1 MKNGTLIG
9 IALLLFSVIGSMG
22 MYRAE
27 ITATV
32 DPNDNTF
39 QFALVERT
47 NQIIDFAQ
55 QNCSGIF
62 APFCTVS
69 LLTDHWV
76 PNWAEGY
83 NLPYYYSHVP
93 QILIAVSHRIFSFLL
108 SLIHREPVMLFQYYH
123 WIIYFLLC
131 LFPLSVALAFRMVG
145 MSWIAAG
152 MGALIAAGLSTDGL
166 YGLDASS
173 YLWRGYGLSSQLF
186 AAVWLAPALAASYR
200 VITADKNKPGISSFI
215 APVLLLA
222 ATTAGHLGIG
232 IIAFFSIGILTMSPS
247 VQSLANKEWSGS
259 AVRELKKRLFR
270 AAGILGGVLLLVS
283 YWILP
288 ILLHDDYHNIS
299 VWDGIWK
306 FNSFGYRAVLSNL
319 FNGALFD
326 FGRFPLITLLVG
338 VGFFLALPSSFFP
351 FAVLFLFWLLMY
363 FGRTTW
369 GGLFSLIP
377 GMSDFHLSRFIVG
390 VHIAGLFLTGI
401 AMEWLIT
408 RFAKNK
414 LFAIGGATAI
424 SIMLAILLAPPL
436 LSYAKHNDFL
446 LARANR
452 NASIQKQDTE
462 ALLRTIRSHINDKP
476 GRVFAGRGGSWGK
489 GFRIAETPMYMHLST
504 YGIPVV
510 LWLPETWSPNSDV
523 EQYFSEANPDHY
535 TLFNVRYVATPSDL
549 PKEHIQPFWR
559 LLVTGET
566 WKLYEVETE
575 GYISGGLRPAIVSAD
590 KQNYRNVVRLWMHG
604 AYPSQRLYPELTFR
618 SDYPK
623 QSGLPN
629 FRMTDEARYVVPD
642 MSTHSLFAEVPHYVA
657 SSTSSAIPRVTDQR
671 TESDMVFRATV
682 EVPQNCDQC
691 IVVLKQ
697 SFHPSW
703 KATVDGKPVL
713 TFTVFPFFT
722 AVSLT
727 SPGTHELRF
736 AYTPSTGKQFLL
748 FLGLAGGIAG
758 FAVLIWKEKKR

>member
-9 IALLLFSVIGSMG
+9 IALLLFSVIGSMWV
-22 MYRAE
+22 YRAE
-27 ITATV
+27 VTATV

-47 NQIIDFAQ
+47 NQILDFAQ

-62 APFCTVS
+62 TPFCTVS

-83 NLPYYYSHVP
+83 NLPYYYSHIP
-93 QILIAVSHRIFSFLL
+93 QMVIVLFYRLYDAVGGTLSLFSF
-108 SLIHREPVMLFQYYH
+108 YH
-123 WIIYFLLC
+123 FGIYLLLC
-131 LFPLSVALAFRMVG
+131 LFPLSIALSFRILG
-145 MSWIAAG
+145 MSWFTAG
-152 MGALIAAGLSTDGL
+152 VGALIGAGLSTDGL

-200 VITADKNKPGISSFI
+200 VITADKDKLGISSFI

-232 IIAFFSIGILTMSPS
+232 IIAFFSIAILTMSPS
-247 VQSLANKEWSGS
+247 VQSLANKEWNGS

-270 AAGILGGVLLLVS
+270 AAVILGGVLFLLS

-288 ILLHDDYHNIS
+288 ILLHNDYHNIS

-306 FNSFGYRAVLSNL
+306 FNSFGYREVLSNL
-319 FNGALFD
+319 FNGTIFD
-326 FGRFPLITLLVG
+326 FGRFPLITLIIG
-338 VGFFLALPSSFFP
+338 VGFFVALPSSFFP

-377 GMSDFHLSRFIVG
+377 GMSEFHLSRFIVG
-390 VHIAGLFLTGI
+390 VHIAGVLLAGVAAERMLT
-401 AMEWLIT
+401 LV
-408 RFAKNK
+408 AKQK
-414 LFAIGGATAI
+414 YLAIGMMSVFG
-424 SIMLAILLAPPL
+424 ILLTIFLSPPL
-436 LSYAKHNDFL
+436 LSYAKHNAFL
-446 LARANR
+446 IDRANK
-452 NASIQKQDTE
+452 NASAQYNDADKLIH
-462 ALLRTIRSHINDKP
+462 ALKSRINEQP

-510 LWLPETWSPNSDV
+510 LWLPETWSPNSDI

-535 TLFNVRYVATPSDL
+535 TLFNVRYVATPADL
-549 PKEHIQPFWR
+549 QKEYIQPFWR
-559 LLVTGET
+559 LLETGET

-590 KQNYRNVVRLWMHG
+590 KQDYRSVVRLWMHG
-604 AYPSQRLYPELTFR
+604 AYLPQKLYPELTFNN
-618 SDYPK
+618 SYPK
-623 QSGLPN
+623 QTGLPN
-629 FRMTDEARYVVPD
+629 FRMLDEVTYRIPD
-642 MSTHSLFAEVPHYVA
+642 GSTHNLFAEVPHYV
-657 SSTSSAIPRVTDQR
+657 SSGTASAIPRVTDR
-671 TESDMVFRATV
+671 TSESDMVFRATV
-682 EVPQNCDQC
+682 EVPQNCVQC
-691 IVVLKQ
+691 IVVLRQ
-697 SFHPSW
+697 TFHPSW
-703 KATVDGKPVL
+703 TATMDGKPIPV
-713 TFTVFPFFT
+713 FTVFPFFA
-722 AVSLT
+722 AVSVT
-727 SPGTHELRF
+727 SPGIHELRF
-736 AYTPSTGKQFLL
+736 AYVPSTGKQFLL
-748 FLGLAGGIAG
+748 LLGLTGVVAG
-758 FAVLIWKEKKR
+758 FVVLVWNKKKR